1 MSDAV
6 SASASKSA
14 LSFCRSTMED
24 VAAFT
29 ARVDL
34 GSDVRSPSE
43 RALTVD
49 IYVSEPDVIL

>member
-1 MSDAV
+1 
-6 SASASKSA
+6 
-14 LSFCRSTMED
+14 MED